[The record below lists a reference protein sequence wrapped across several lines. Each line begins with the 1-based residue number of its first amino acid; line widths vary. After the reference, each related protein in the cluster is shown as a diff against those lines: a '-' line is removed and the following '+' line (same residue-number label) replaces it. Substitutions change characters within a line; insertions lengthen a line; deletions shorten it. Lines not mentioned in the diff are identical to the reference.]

1 MLHLITAMRIA
12 LVDSTPAAQALVA
25 RALEA
30 RAHEVLCFTQ
40 GSQALERIRADA
52 GVEALIADAGG
63 TPISGLEL
71 CWETRL
77 MAGRKRPIYVLLIA
91 SSDDQRIWIEALD
104 CGADDVINKPPLTDE
119 LYAKLRVAERVV
131 TLQRDLIQLATR
143 DPLTGVHNRRAFF
156 EEATDACRDA
166 NSGGRL
172 SAILLDIDRFKAIN
186 DHYGHD
192 VGDDALQAVAS
203 EAARD
208 GSIVGR
214 LGGDEFS
221 VLLRGYDLSGAVEVA
236 EDLRERLARL
246 RIPSRD
252 GILSLTCSLG
262 TSELEL
268 GDTVDDL
275 MKRSDLALYRAKDE
289 GRNRVATPPT
299 GAWLRP
305 AASDAVLARICVV
318 VDLLVE
324 YGLSEEGAAQ
334 VMMRRMIAAGVSAPK
349 KGTAP
354 TGWKRLL
361 AWKAD
366 FQNGLMGDEAT
377 REFENFAASIES
389 IPPHERVER
398 VLEGGLWNRRQGHR
412 GAERRPT
419 LSESGAGG

>member
-1 MLHLITAMRIA
+1 
-12 LVDSTPAAQALVA
+12 
-25 RALEA
+25 
-30 RAHEVLCFTQ
+30 VLCFTQ

-299 GAWLRP
+299 GAWLSQRP
-305 AASDAVLARICVV
+305 RQAVSLFRSIGRQPPPANETLERRKGQPPSDAVLARICVV